1 MRVRAPCLWVASPQ
15 LHSHEKHHP
24 NENIARTLTS
34 GGVRDDALVVR
45 EWICVC
51 GKVEFLYSESFFTMG
66 KSYGDKEVG
75 AASLAYE
82 A

>member
-1 MRVRAPCLWVASPQ
+1 M
-15 LHSHEKHHP
+15 
-24 NENIARTLTS
+24 
-34 GGVRDDALVVR
+34 RDDALVVR

-66 KSYGDKEVG
+66 KSDGDKEVG